1 MSSIELWILLISS
14 KITEK
19 QKWIVSQCITNGSS
33 AKNMDVQKC
42 STKSQAMLYNL
53 SGHYY
58 LQILIA
64 SLTVYSSELSQVGI
78 YSEKS
83 LLGPLNRYG
92 PQILGP
98 SGYLY
103 NNLLKI
109 RHLQNSYNIPSK
121 NFWALQHSSITPPS
135 PKMDA
140 YRTAIL
146 YPPQKRWGLQHI
158 YIIPP
163 KKFTWS
169 PLSMSYPPQIN
180 FSQTLSVSVE
190 TQLRLKILYMYHSL
204 EKFLELDPFT
214 YLPGH
219 KIFKK

>member
-1 MSSIELWILLISS
+1 MSSIELWILLISP

-109 RHLQNSYNIPSK
+109 GQLQNSYKTPSK
-121 NFWALQHSSITPPS
+121 
-135 PKMDA
+135 
-140 YRTAIL
+140 
-146 YPPQKRWGLQHI
+146 
-158 YIIPP
+158 
-163 KKFTWS
+163 
-169 PLSMSYPPQIN
+169 
-180 FSQTLSVSVE
+180 
-190 TQLRLKILYMYHSL
+190 
-204 EKFLELDPFT
+204 
-214 YLPGH
+214 
-219 KIFKK
+219 